1 MCERAYH
8 AAIVAVQGM
17 SFESAITIILT
28 ALGVMLAVVTLGIG
42 GLAIWGYFGIRDSV
56 KDMATKK
63 VDDAMAEALKKY
75 PAAADM
81 FKILQRLRDQADL
94 MDQLRNQVVT
104 SPDPKSVAITSKPV
118 VQGEQPETPL
128 ESVSQQV
135 TPIEKYPG
143 QEGKDASG
151 S

>member
-1 MCERAYH
+1 
-8 AAIVAVQGM
+8 M

-28 ALGVMLAVVTLGIG
+28 ALAVILAAVTLGIG
-42 GLAIWGYFGIRDSV
+42 VLAIWGYFGIRDSV

-63 VDDAMAEALKKY
+63 VDNAMAEALNKY

-81 FKILQRLRDQADL
+81 FRILKRLQDQADL
-94 MDQLRNQVVT
+94 RDQLRNQVVT
-104 SPDPKSVAITSKPV
+104 SPDPKSVAIASKPV
-118 VQGEQPETPL
+118 VQEEPAETPL

-143 QEGKDASG
+143 EEGKDASG
-151 S
+151 SGKPS